1 MLHVYMAVSVYLC
14 MYVTCVYGSEC
25 VLMYVCYMCIRAVT
39 STFILYLSKSKSNSR
54 KSYSSKSKSTARK
67 MYLKYK

>member
-1 MLHVYMAVSVYLC
+1 MDGINNIINVSVSCGLRDVVIYFISFGT
-14 MYVTCVYGSEC
+14 VST
-25 VLMYVCYMCIRAVT
+25 RAVT